1 MLGLRLKN
9 KSLSLIMMDALAHAR
24 KALKILREY
33 YAVKG
38 KPHIINL
45 KTMLTMFQKTITKT
59 VMGYTVRAETVIT
72 LQHGEIL
79 GDRLLIAELQDLSLL
94 SRRNDGENL
103 GAVAHSDAD
112 CAADAN
118 DRCSTTG
125 YRVSLSKNSFL
136 ISWKTGGKRW
146 ALS

>member
-1 MLGLRLKN
+1 
-9 KSLSLIMMDALAHAR
+9 
-24 KALKILREY
+24 
-33 YAVKG
+33 
-38 KPHIINL
+38 
-45 KTMLTMFQKTITKT
+45 
-59 VMGYTVRAETVIT
+59 MGYTVRAETVIT

-103 GAVAHSDAD
+103 GEVAHSDAD

-125 YRVSLSKNSFL
+125 YHVSLSKNSFL
-136 ISWKTGGKRW
+136 ISLKISTCEAEYM
-146 ALS
+146 ALFIYLFFLIEQGST